1 MTTSA
6 SAVVAS
12 LRRFGVRRVYT
23 VPGESYLSL
32 LDEVARARDLELVS
46 TRHEAGAAF
55 MADAEAKLTGR
66 PAVALASRGPGAANL
81 AIGVHTARQDSTPM
95 LVLLG
100 QVPRDLRH
108 REAFQEVDLAGLY
121 STLAKRAS
129 EPATPAGLVR
139 AVEDGLRLSLV
150 GRPGPVAV
158 VVPADLLGAELGSS
172 DWPGCGEIDAGPS
185 AGVRGG
191 VESGGLLDSATV
203 TRLAAE
209 LDSARRPVVVAGSG
223 LRHAVPA
230 LVAMAE
236 RWQVGVYAA
245 FRRQDVFPNDH
256 PLYLGHLGLGTP
268 AEVLEPL
275 EQADVVLALGTRFSE
290 VTSQSY
296 RLPTASSRVH
306 QVDVDPEV
314 RRVGGPGGSLVVVDA
329 ARVAAALA
337 AWPGQSSPRPE
348 VATAHARWAAT
359 HTPPAGGTPAGG
371 LRSGV
376 HPARAVAA
384 MEAVLPP
391 GAIVTNDAGNF
402 AAFLHRYY
410 SYRQPLTQ
418 LAPTSGAMG
427 YGVPAAVAAALVEPA
442 RPVVAVVGDGG
453 LLMTGQEIETAARY
467 GLDITVVCLRNGLY
481 GTIATHQELTFGR
494 RAGVEIGPVDL
505 AGWARALG
513 AEAWTAAED
522 DAVAPALAAAV
533 AVEGPSFVEVVTDP
547 DILSPTVTR
556 HGSRA

>member
-1 MTTSA
+1 MSTPA
-6 SAVVAS
+6 SDIVAS

-23 VPGESYLSL
+23 VPGESYLPL
-32 LDEVARARDLELVS
+32 LDEVARAQDLELVS

-81 AIGVHTARQDSTPM
+81 AIGVHTARQDSTAM

-100 QVPRDLRH
+100 QVPRHLRH

-121 STLAKRAS
+121 ATLAKRAS

-139 AVEDGLRLSLV
+139 AVADGLRLSV
-150 GRPGPVAV
+150 AGRPGPVAV
-158 VVPADLLGAELGSS
+158 VIPADLLGAEIDFSEGS
-172 DWPGCGEIDAGPS
+172 DAGPLD
-185 AGVRGG
+185 AGPLDAAGG
-191 VESGGLLDSATV
+191 GAESGGPLDRATV
-203 TRLAAE
+203 ARLAAE

-275 EQADVVLALGTRFSE
+275 ERADVVLALGTRFSE

-296 RLPTASSRVH
+296 RLPTTASRVH

-329 ARVAAALA
+329 ARLVAALA
-337 AWPGQSSPRPE
+337 AWPGQRSPRPE
-348 VATAHARWAAT
+348 VATGHARWVAT
-359 HTPPAGGTPAGG
+359 HTPPAGGGSAQGG
-371 LRSGV
+371 GSGV

-384 MEAVLPP
+384 MEGLLPP
-391 GAIVTNDAGNF
+391 EAIVTNDAGNF

-410 SYRQPLTQ
+410 SYRHPLTQ

-427 YGVPAAVAAALVEPA
+427 YGVPAAVAAALVDPG

-467 GLDITVVCLRNGLY
+467 GLDLTVVCMRNGLY

-513 AEAWTAAED
+513 AEAWTAADD
-522 DAVAPALAAAV
+522 DAVGPALAAAL

-547 DILSPTVTR
+547 DVLSPTVTR
-556 HGSRA
+556 HGEHG